1 MERIIRWFVEN
12 IVAANMLMIFIIVAG
27 IMAIPFLRM
36 EVFPEIEVEIINVS
50 AVYPG
55 ASPSAT
61 EESICIP
68 IEQRIEGLEGVK
80 KISSVA
86 TQNVGTVT
94 IEIMSGQNIRDM
106 LDKIK
111 AEVDAITT
119 FPDDVETPNIQQ
131 FTAVAE
137 VITVAVSAK
146 LDESSLTDL
155 LDDVKNEISGLPEVT
170 YTQTTGKKR
179 RQIKIE
185 VSDKSLQK
193 YDLSFQKIAQ
203 AIRSNSINIP
213 SGSIETVN
221 GEILIRA
228 ENQGYNIEDFGEIP
242 ILNEIPSSDF

>member
-1 MERIIRWFVEN
+1 
-12 IVAANMLMIFIIVAG
+12 
-27 IMAIPFLRM
+27 
-36 EVFPEIEVEIINVS
+36 
-50 AVYPG
+50 
-55 ASPSAT
+55 
-61 EESICIP
+61 
-68 IEQRIEGLEGVK
+68 
-80 KISSVA
+80 
-86 TQNVGTVT
+86 
-94 IEIMSGQNIRDM
+94 M

-119 FPDDVETPNIQQ
+119 FPNDVETPNIQQ

-155 LDDVKNEISGLPEVT
+155 LDDVKNEISGLQEVT

-228 ENQGYNIEDFGEIP
+228 ENQGYNIEDYGEIP
-242 ILNEIPSSDF
+242 ILNNQNGAVLKLSEISEISDGFRSSDL

>member
-1 MERIIRWFVEN
+1 
-12 IVAANMLMIFIIVAG
+12 
-27 IMAIPFLRM
+27 
-36 EVFPEIEVEIINVS
+36 
-50 AVYPG
+50 
-55 ASPSAT
+55 
-61 EESICIP
+61 
-68 IEQRIEGLEGVK
+68 
-80 KISSVA
+80 
-86 TQNVGTVT
+86 
-94 IEIMSGQNIRDM
+94 MSGQNISDM

-119 FPDDVETPNIQQ
+119 FPDDVETPSIQQ

-193 YDLSFQKIAQ
+193 HDLSFQKIAQ
-203 AIRSNSINIP
+203 AIVDMLDSSE
-213 SGSIETVN
+213 GSERKTVV
-221 GEILIRA
+221 
-228 ENQGYNIEDFGEIP
+228 Y
-242 ILNEIPSSDF
+242 S